1 LDLAENGRLSQL
13 LLSLNRYP
21 LMNDEIENKKLFSAC
36 FIALVAT
43 SFFFGLRTV
52 VVGELVNEFGFT
64 QSEIGQIL
72 GVGLWPFAF
81 SIIFFSLVIDKIGY
95 KATAY
100 FAIVAHTLAVIGTV
114 YAVINKSAS
123 GLYWSTFLV
132 AIANGTVE
140 AFINPI
146 VATIYNKE
154 KSKWLNI
161 LHAGWPA
168 GLALGAVAALL
179 LGGVSLTVKFGVCLI
194 PVLIYA
200 ALIAK
205 RRFPVQE
212 RVAAGVSF
220 RDMLREVGAVGFFII
235 AWLTV
240 MGIIQVA
247 NTLLAEPLTVSVG
260 ITLVI
265 ALAVAIGAYL
275 FTGALGNWM
284 FVLILVT
291 MPFLATTELGTDG
304 WMASLLEADFPKAAG
319 WIFVMVSIIMTILRF
334 YAGPI
339 VHKFSPIGLLVL
351 SAGLAV
357 VGLLFLGLAPAGIMV
372 VAAIVYAFGKTFLWS
387 TTLGVVS
394 EQFPRGG
401 ALTLNG
407 VSAVGVLGMGIL
419 GTPLMGL
426 FLDEGIDADLR
437 EQEPALHAIVDGGIR
452 SGMFGETPSLNMAA
466 VDALDSENAAKLG
479 AIVNTNKKRAFFRQA
494 MLPGFLFVS
503 YLALFLYFKSKG
515 GYKPV
520 SLD

>member
-1 LDLAENGRLSQL
+1 
-13 LLSLNRYP
+13 
-21 LMNDEIENKKLFSAC
+21 MNDELENKKLFWAC

-43 SFFFGLRTV
+43 SFFFGLRTI
-52 VVGELVNEFGFT
+52 VVGELVTEFGFT

-95 KATAY
+95 KATAW
-100 FAIVAHTLAVIGTV
+100 FAIVAHTVAVVGTV

-140 AFINPI
+140 AFINPV

-168 GLALGAVAALL
+168 GLALGAVAALF
-179 LGGVSLTVKFGVCLI
+179 LGGISLTVKFGVCLL

-205 RRFPVQE
+205 RNFPVQE

-220 RDMLREVGAVGFFII
+220 RDMLKEVGAIGFFII

-240 MGIIQVA
+240 MGVIQVA
-247 NTLLAEPLTVSVG
+247 NTMLAEPLTVSIR
-260 ITLVI
+260 ITVLI
-265 ALAVAIGAYL
+265 SLAVAVGAFL
-275 FTGALGNWM
+275 FTRALGNWM
-284 FVLILVT
+284 FVLILIT

-357 VGLLFLGLAPAGIMV
+357 VGLIFLGVAPAGIMV

-407 VSAVGVLGMGIL
+407 VSAVGVLGMGIM

-452 SGMFGETPSLNMAA
+452 SGMFGKTPSLNMAA
-466 VDALDSENAAKLG
+466 VEALDEESLAKLG
-479 AIVNTNKKRAFFRQA
+479 EIINANKKDAFFRQA
-494 MLPGFLFVS
+494 MLPGFLFVC
-503 YLALFLYFKSKG
+503 YLGLFLYFKSKG

-520 SLD
+520 SLE